1 MSNTRYRLSFTTGGL
16 FIQESTSL
24 VELFLASKDW
34 LWVQEEVKSK
44 NLLQVKT
51 ASASKRVAYEII
63 SRLKCLSLDELALFV
78 DSSFKDKAYLLW
90 SASTRRY
97 EFIKDFAVE
106 VLRDHYITLKYLV
119 RYEDFDVFYN
129 NKAIWHEEL
138 DQITESTRLKL
149 RNNLFRMM
157 KEAQLITADNF
168 IQPAVLTPSLISS
181 FAEHDSALLLVF
193 TISDADI
200 SKFLK

>member
-1 MSNTRYRLSFTTGGL
+1 MNAARYKLSFTTGGL

-24 VELFLASKDW
+24 IELYLNSKDW
-34 LWVQEEVKSK
+34 LYVENAVKSG

-63 SRLKCLSLDELALFV
+63 SRLKCLSLDELALFMNGN
-78 DSSFKDKAYLLW
+78 FKEKAYILW

-97 EFIKDFAVE
+97 ELIKDFAIE
-106 VLRDHYITLKYLV
+106 VLRDHYVTLKYQV

-129 NKAIWHEEL
+129 NKAVWHEEL

-149 RNNLFRMM
+149 RNNIFRMM

-168 IQPAVLTPSLISS
+168 IQPATFTPSLISN
-181 FAEHDSALLLVF
+181 FTEKDNALLLVF
-193 TISDADI
+193 PISDADI
-200 SKFLK
+200 SKFFK

>member
-1 MSNTRYRLSFTTGGL
+1 MSSTRYKLSFTTGGL
-16 FIQESTSL
+16 FIQESTNL
-24 VELFLASKDW
+24 VELFLAYKDW
-34 LWVQEEVKSK
+34 LCVEEEVKSK

-78 DSSFKDKAYLLW
+78 DCSFKDKAYLLW

-106 VLRDHYITLKYLV
+106 VLRDHYVTLKYQV

-129 NKAIWHEEL
+129 NKAVWHEEL

-149 RNNLFRMM
+149 RNNIFRMM

-168 IQPAVLTPSLISS
+168 IQHAVLTPSLISN
-181 FAEHDSALLLVF
+181 FAEQDSALLLVF